1 MASYWKV
8 KVSEW
13 NNHISIVL
21 SFFFSFVFN
30 QKKNFMCFARG
41 KFFKHLCGGLG
52 QISKFHA
59 AILGTNWEKK
69 NITNPF
75 GMEGT
80 KWSSSI
86 TKRANGD
93 LFFLLVTNF
102 QRSRNGE
109 KKGGRG
115 WEMARGCHNE
125 MLWQH
130 CMLTLGNRLLTDT
143 WEVAKACYCY
153 YQFISFT

>member
-21 SFFFSFVFN
+21 SFFSFVFN

-69 NITNPF
+69 KHNKSVWNGGNKVKLVDNETS
-75 GMEGT
+75 ER
-80 KWSSSI
+80 WSFFSPCHEFPKI
-86 TKRANGD
+86 TKRRKKRGEG
-93 LFFLLVTNF
+93 V
-102 QRSRNGE
+102 RNGA
-109 KKGGRG
+109 GLPQRN
-115 WEMARGCHNE
+115 AVA
-125 MLWQH
+125 
-130 CMLTLGNRLLTDT
+130 TLYADT
-143 WEVAKACYCY
+143 WK
-153 YQFISFT
+153 QITDRHLRGS